1 MGLVLGVASA
11 IGVIGAA
18 AAPETTPV
26 SGPSWIE
33 HLGAQLDDTPMGK
46 MGGAGPPSRSPR
58 EEPMPGEGG
67 GAPFVLTGADLYR
80 LSCRSCHGPAGQ
92 GAPPAILP
100 LRDPVRATSPAV
112 LELRA
117 EEKGRKLS
125 PELARSLAADAEK
138 TVRDRLLHGGKHMP
152 PFPQLSS
159 AEVDALLQYLR
170 TLAGV
175 PERGPVLRVQVSV
188 THAGEDLV
196 KGTCRICHPA
206 TGPGVNRMAEYM
218 RGIIPSLA
226 AMPAQLPAD
235 AVLSK
240 VLSGGGGMMGGGMMG
255 GGMMG
260 GGMMGRGR
268 MPVFDYLTEQEVL
281 AAYLY
286 LYRYPPEP

>member
-100 LRDPVRATSPAV
+100 LLDPVRATSPAV

-117 EEKGRKLS
+117 EALIGEEKL
-125 PELARSLAADAEK
+125 
-138 TVRDRLLHGGKHMP
+138 V
-152 PFPQLSS
+152 QL
-159 AEVDALLQYLR
+159 DALPLHKKYGDLFSMDD
-170 TLAGV
+170 V
-175 PERGPVLRVQVSV
+175 PEEELEAVARQVADRIIARLKESEMDVARFHDPV
-188 THAGEDLV
+188 HA
-196 KGTCRICHPA
+196 
-206 TGPGVNRMAEYM
+206 
-218 RGIIPSLA
+218 
-226 AMPAQLPAD
+226 
-235 AVLSK
+235 
-240 VLSGGGGMMGGGMMG
+240 
-255 GGMMG
+255 
-260 GGMMGRGR
+260 
-268 MPVFDYLTEQEVL
+268 
-281 AAYLY
+281 
-286 LYRYPPEP
+286 